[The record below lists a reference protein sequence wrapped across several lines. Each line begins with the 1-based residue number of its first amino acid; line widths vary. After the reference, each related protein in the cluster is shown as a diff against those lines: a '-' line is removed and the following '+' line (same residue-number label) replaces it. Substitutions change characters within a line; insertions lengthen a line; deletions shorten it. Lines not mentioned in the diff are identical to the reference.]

1 MASERQKIL
10 SALRQRPLT
19 LTVLRRLSASAR
31 RAANRRM
38 LLLLA
43 EIMEDR
49 LQRDICQRQR
59 LAR

>member
-1 MASERQKIL
+1 LASERQKIL

-19 LTVLRRLSASAR
+19 LTVLRRLAATAR
-31 RAANRRM
+31 RDGNRRM

-43 EIMEDR
+43 EIIEDR
-49 LQRDICQRQR
+49 LQRDIRRRQR

>member
-19 LTVLRRLSASAR
+19 LTVFRRLAATAR
-31 RAANRRM
+31 GAANRCM

-43 EIMEDR
+43 EIIEDR
-49 LQRDICQRQR
+49 LQRNIHRR
-59 LAR
+59 LRLGR